1 MPPPMRNGLMCSA
14 SHLGPP
20 LRAPG
25 QTVVSLVYQQMQET
39 GSLSYPPSIRKSRT
53 INQEIRC
60 PLALRTLQP
69 ISDINLGQI
78 SALITVKWY
87 TGNRNVLKLQFPFL
101 IGISFYSV
109 LSPLLFI
116 RFFIQPLNQGSRT
129 RAVIIQFG
137 HNPHKRGYHI
147 QRRTQS
153 TLFTLVNRAFGQ
165 EMCIR
170 DRYCMYRIGGR
181 P

>member
-109 LSPLLFI
+109 TFYPIFYSTAQPGQPYACGNHPVRSQSP
-116 RFFIQPLNQGSRT
+116 
-129 RAVIIQFG
+129 
-137 HNPHKRGYHI
+137 
-147 QRRTQS
+147 
-153 TLFTLVNRAFGQ
+153 
-165 EMCIR
+165 
-170 DRYCMYRIGGR
+170 
-181 P
+181 